1 MLRKTILSLLAC
13 CWMCGM
19 LAQTE
24 QVTSSTSLPAHPRLL
39 MLKGEEKALVKKIR
53 KDAYWKEMQ
62 ANLVAECDTII
73 DLPVL
78 TRQMTGRRLLGVSRE
93 ALRRIF
99 DLSYAYRTTGQ
110 KKYAQ
115 RAEQEMLVCAN
126 FTDWNPSH
134 FLDVGEMTLA
144 LSIGYDWLHSYL
156 SASSRQ
162 TIREAIIEK
171 GIKQSFDKWYLEATN
186 NWNQVCNAGI
196 TFGCLATFEDC
207 KELAAERINTAF
219 KTLPL
224 AMEGYAPDGA
234 YPEGPGYWSY
244 GTSFNVLFIAA
255 IEKALGSDFGLC
267 QAPGFMATGMY
278 KQAQLTPS
286 GYNFNYSDN
295 GHKAGFVP
303 EIFWFYAKT
312 KDPAL
317 LYMQKY
323 MYEMN
328 GPKSMMSNRLLPLAL
343 IYGAGSGASLAS
355 PEVPSSLMWAGKGPA
370 PVAFMR
376 SAWTPG
382 SLYLGFKL
390 GSTKAGHAHLDE
402 GSFIFEA
409 EGVRWACDFGGE
421 DYNRLETRGVSL
433 WGGGSQR
440 WELLQRWDVFRYRT
454 QSHNTLSFN
463 DKQQLIDEYAD
474 LDDSGERDGVMYA
487 MSDLSAIY
495 KNQLPGVKRAV
506 SLVDGKYAVIQDQFT
521 TSKQFTKVTWNMLT
535 MADKITFTS
544 DTTALLEKDDKR
556 LYLRVEAPMPVR
568 MYVNDLTPPNTY
580 DSPNPEGQFIRFDAD
595 LQLNATQHITV
606 YLMPGEDMSNAKAP
620 YKF

>member
-1 MLRKTILSLLAC
+1 MLLRKIILSLLTVC
-13 CWMCGM
+13 FFCGVY
-19 LAQTE
+19 AQTE
-24 QVTSSTSLPAHPRLL
+24 HVSTTTTLPAHPRLL
-39 MLKGEEKALVKKIR
+39 MLKGEEKALVKKIK
-53 KDAYWKEMQ
+53 KDAYWKELQ
-62 ANLVAECDTII
+62 ANLVAECDAII

-78 TRQMTGRRLLGVSRE
+78 QRIKTGRRLLSVSRE

-115 RAEQEMLVCAN
+115 RAEQEMLACAN

-134 FLDVGEMTLA
+134 FLDVAEMSMA
-144 LSIGYDWLHSYL
+144 LSIGYDWLYGYMSP
-156 SASSRQ
+156 ASRQ

-171 GIKQSFDKWYLEATN
+171 GIKQSFKQSYLKGKN

-207 KELAAERINTAF
+207 KELAVERINTAF
-219 KTLPL
+219 NSLPIS
-224 AMEGYAPDGA
+224 MKEYAPDGA

-255 IEKALGSDFGLC
+255 IEKALGTDFGLS
-267 QAPGFMATGMY
+267 QKPGFMATGMY
-278 KQAQLTPS
+278 SQAQITPS

-295 GHKAGFVP
+295 GSGAGFKP
-303 EIFWFYAKT
+303 EIFWFYSKT

-323 MYEMN
+323 IYEDK
-328 GPKSMMSNRLLPLAL
+328 GAKSMMGNRILPLAL
-343 IYGAGSGASLAS
+343 IYGAGSGASLAN
-355 PEVPSSLMWAGKGPA
+355 PEMPSSLMWTGKGLA

-382 SLYLGFKL
+382 ATYLGFKM

-409 EGVRWACDFGGE
+409 DGIRWAYDFGSE
-421 DYNRLETRGVSL
+421 NYNALETKGVTL
-433 WGGGSQR
+433 WGSAPGS
-440 WELLQRWDVFRYRT
+440 QRWDVFRYRT
-454 QSHNTLSFN
+454 QSHNTLTFN
-463 DKQQLIDEYAD
+463 DKSMLVGEYAA
-474 LDDSGERDGVMYA
+474 LDDSGNKDGVMYA
-487 MSDLSAIY
+487 MSDLSAMY
-495 KNQLPGVKRAV
+495 KDQIPSVKRAV
-506 SLVDGKYAVIQDQFT
+506 SLVEGKYAVIQDLFT
-521 TSKQFTKVTWNMLT
+521 TNGQFTKVTWNMLT
-535 MADKITFTS
+535 VADKVTFTS
-544 DTTALLEKDDKR
+544 DTTALLEKDGKR

-568 MYVNDLTPPNTY
+568 MYVKDLTPTNTY

-595 LQLNATQHITV
+595 LKLNASQEIKV
-606 YLMPGEDMSNAKAP
+606 YLMPGEDVSNVKAP